1 MNMTGKISRFFIF
14 FEQVLQKNRKSRYQ
28 IMSFNRSNRQIL
40 LAGILIVLGALII
53 VTPWY
58 IFPICEVEGITSHP
72 ESSMSMGAASDT
84 SAGTGAGTIMK
95 CGYTARA
102 EAAVGALVILAGLT
116 LLALPGRDARRALG
130 VNVIG
135 LGVVT
140 VLIPTILI
148 GVCSAANAPCR
159 IGTLPALILLGVLTA
174 IAGIFLVFSRDEPK
188 TSTE

>member
-1 MNMTGKISRFFIF
+1 
-14 FEQVLQKNRKSRYQ
+14 
-28 IMSFNRSNRQIL
+28 MSFNRSNRLLL

-58 IFPICEVEGITSHP
+58 IFPVCEAKGVTSHSM
-72 ESSMSMGAASDT
+72 SSMSMGAAGDT
-84 SAGTGAGTIMK
+84 SAGTSAATIMK

-116 LLALPGRDARRALG
+116 LLALPSRDSRRALG
-130 VNVIG
+130 VIGIG
-135 LGVVT
+135 LGAVT
-140 VLIPTILI
+140 LLIPTVLI
-148 GVCSAANAPCR
+148 GVCTAADAPCR

-174 IAGIFLVFSRDEPK
+174 IAGIFLVLSRDEPK